1 MRLYEIALGEDIIQ
15 LRLTTAKLEAY
26 LKNTD
31 SDQNNPLIGVLD
43 AMTLLPKRVKLLTA
57 ALQWPGN
64 QNKIKDGADLL
75 DKLLDDGKKP
85 SQISDMILE
94 LAAMAGLMEDDDLA
108 SMIEANRQG
117 NGKFRKALLD
127 MMAGKEPAGAADP
140 AAPDPQAEENPTTA
154 PTA

>member
-1 MRLYEIALGEDIIQ
+1 MRLYEIALGDDVIQ

-64 QNKIKDGADLL
+64 QNTIKDGADLL

-94 LAAMAGLMEDDDLA
+94 LAAMAGLMEDADLA

-117 NGKFRKALLD
+117 NDKFRKALLD
-127 MMAGKEPAGAADP
+127 MMAGKEPADAADP
-140 AAPDPQAEENPTTA
+140 AVPDSQAEENPTTA

>member
-1 MRLYEIALGEDIIQ
+1 MRLYEIALGEDVIQ

-94 LAAMAGLMEDDDLA
+94 LAAMAGLMEEDDLA

-117 NGKFRKALLD
+117 NNKFRQALLG
-127 MMAGKEPAGAADP
+127 MMAGKEPAGTADP
-140 AAPDPQAEENPTTA
+140 AAPDPQAEENPTMA